1 MVTTIALKDNYAA
14 QIIPDSW
21 DKNIK
26 VCLVD
31 EVNNAT
37 TVLAIWRGG
46 RWISESYMNL
56 NKFFELINLYPK
68 LKRSLKKA
76 HQYLKMDVYEA
87 NISTWSKTFSC
98 FRRRVNIKMY
108 KLIKH

>member
-1 MVTTIALKDNYAA
+1 MIKTVAIKDNYAV

-26 VCLVD
+26 ICLVD
-31 EVNNAT
+31 EINNVQ
-37 TVLAIWRGG
+37 TVLAVWQGG
-46 RWISESYMNL
+46 RWISDSYINL
-56 NKFFELINLYPK
+56 NKFFELINSYPK
-68 LKRSLKKA
+68 LKRSLKRA
-76 HQYLKMDVYEA
+76 YQYLKSNVYEA

-108 KLIKH
+108 RLIKH

>member
-1 MVTTIALKDNYAA
+1 MITTIALKDNYAA
-14 QIIPDSW
+14 QIIPDAW

-37 TVLAIWRGG
+37 TILA
-46 RWISESYMNL
+46 
-56 NKFFELINLYPK
+56 YPK

-76 HQYLKMDVYEA
+76 YQYLKTDIYEA

-98 FRRRVNIKMY
+98 FKRRVKIKVY
-108 KLIKH
+108 RALK